1 MISIGLSTSRRLLW
15 ISNQPLEEHRIAE
28 LSEAD
33 LEVVSLSRNSNLI
46 EKVARIQHGAAVIDG
61 TSTLSSRIELIRKL
75 RGATSAPLL
84 VMGSLGDERDQAILL
99 DVGADD
105 LVDSGVGT
113 RLLISRLRGLI
124 RRGSIEAPKRR
135 QVATFGGLIVDVVG
149 GRARINAFA
158 LSFPQAELE
167 LLHELA
173 LHQGR
178 PVAREDLRAR
188 LLRNAEDQNKRT
200 IDQMV
205 HRLRRKLR
213 QQTADAIALNPVRGV
228 GYRFVAAVEDEPIAS
243 ERDEAA
249 LQAGAGF
256 QQRVSGGG
264 RVAILP
270 FHNQTGRAD
279 LAWIDLGLMSTTI
292 DALAS
297 APGVSVVSATDLLA
311 VVGSQDSNTPLE
323 VVAQKVASVLGV
335 SDVVQAVVKADPQ
348 GGMTLEYVGRG
359 PRLGRLNGAREGYDP
374 IALCRQMAEEL
385 RDHIAPQPPPVP
397 EGLGGPP
404 KEVVKDA
411 QFVHVA
417 HSRALHA
424 IHVERWELARRLLR
438 VALDIAPDDIAM
450 RLDYAR
456 CLVLQRDLQVAPLL
470 EQALKQARAAHDPAL
485 EVRALHLYA
494 THLHGCGKLDEA
506 ERLMSSALK
515 IAEAQQ
521 DQESELQLLVSIG
534 ETLVSE
540 GRTAVAAW
548 VVDRA
553 SQLAGAL
560 GNRVATARLLDVRGR
575 IAAIK
580 GDDQAA
586 MAAFS
591 EAAALSEHYGIFAT
605 ASFSAAHVGNCLVN
619 AGQMIAA
626 ADCFDRA
633 FRYACQSGSPVSI
646 GMSGYH
652 AVRYGGLRRGD
663 VEHAGGILERMRQAS
678 GVHNTLVQGCADFAE
693 SFVRAR
699 AGRLEESARLLEMA
713 EQKLAASRSFTFHAA
728 KYRARVLLCLGRLDQ
743 ASDLCEVIRNRAA
756 GRLKRPTIV
765 SVLHLRALVARAR
778 RFDAEAL
785 NLLRDCMDESLPSI
799 ARAEAA
805 LDAAWLHLEADELDA
820 ARSALSGL
828 EEFMAAALVSEYG
841 AAMLVQA
848 RLHFAGRD
856 AGRAAEL
863 QRRYCE
869 IMSCPADSD
878 AYRCLAVFEQARVG
892 PTQPLARVK
901 FLPSLFETAPG
912 MG

>member
-1 MISIGLSTSRRLLW
+1 MVNQVRFRFGEYVVDPLARTVLKSGEPQVPEPKVFDAIVFLISQRNRVVTKQELLREVWGSQVVVTEGVVARTIMKARRL
-15 ISNQPLEEHRIAE
+15 IGDD
-28 LSEAD
+28 AD
-33 LEVVSLSRNSNLI
+33 E
-46 EKVARIQHGAAVIDG
+46 
-61 TSTLSSRIELIRKL
+61 
-75 RGATSAPLL
+75 P
-84 VMGSLGDERDQAILL
+84 
-99 DVGADD
+99 
-105 LVDSGVGT
+105 
-113 RLLISRLRGLI
+113 
-124 RRGSIEAPKRR
+124 
-135 QVATFGGLIVDVVG
+135 
-149 GRARINAFA
+149 
-158 LSFPQAELE
+158 
-167 LLHELA
+167 
-173 LHQGR
+173 
-178 PVAREDLRAR
+178 
-188 LLRNAEDQNKRT
+188 T
-200 IDQMV
+200 IIKTV
-205 HRLRRKLR
+205 HR
-213 QQTADAIALNPVRGV
+213 V
-228 GYRFVAAVEDEPIAS
+228 GYRFVAAVEDEAIAS
-243 ERDEAA
+243 EQEEAG
-249 LQAGAGF
+249 LQAGSGFVRRVAGA
-256 QQRVSGGG
+256 G

-311 VVGSQDSNTPLE
+311 VVGAQDSSTPLE
-323 VVAQKVASVLGV
+323 IVAQKVASVLGV
-335 SDVVQAVVKADPQ
+335 SDIVQAVVKADPQ
-348 GGMTLEYVGRG
+348 GGMTLEYLGMG

-374 IALCRQMAEEL
+374 IALCRQMAEDL
-385 RDHIAPQPPPVP
+385 REHIVP
-397 EGLGGPP
+397 EPPHAPGGAGGPP

-456 CLVLQRDLQVAPLL
+456 CLVLQRDQQVAPLL
-470 EQALKQARAAHDPAL
+470 EQALEQARAARDPAL

-652 AVRYGGLRRGD
+652 AVRFGGLRRGD

-699 AGRLEESARLLEMA
+699 DGRLEESAQLLEKA

-728 KYRARVLLCLGRLDQ
+728 KYRARVLLCLGRLEQ

-756 GRLKRPTIV
+756 GRLKRPTIS

-778 RFDAEAL
+778 GFDAEAL
-785 NLLRDCMDESLPSI
+785 NLLHDCMDESLPSI
-799 ARAEAA
+799 ERAEAA
-805 LDAAWLHLEADELDA
+805 FDAAWLHLEEDDLDA
-820 ARSALSGL
+820 ARLALSGL
-828 EEFMAAALVSEYG
+828 EKFIADALVSEYG
-841 AAMLVQA
+841 AAMLMQA
-848 RLHFAGRD
+848 RLHFAERD
-856 AGRAAEL
+856 VARAAQL

-869 IMSCPADSD
+869 IMACSADSD
-878 AYRCLAVFEQARVG
+878 AYRCLAVFERAHIEPARSL
-892 PTQPLARVK
+892 PRVK

>member
-1 MISIGLSTSRRLLW
+1 M
-15 ISNQPLEEHRIAE
+15 
-28 LSEAD
+28 SEQSA
-33 LEVVSLSRNSNLI
+33 
-46 EKVARIQHGAAVIDG
+46 
-61 TSTLSSRIELIRKL
+61 TSTLPWTEARFQGRILKRVSRDVIIDGQAQRLEPRAFDVLVHLIDHRYRVLGKTDIL
-75 RGATSAPLL
+75 RDCLDGTVTSEGALARTI
-84 VMGSLGDERDQAILL
+84 MK
-99 DVGADD
+99 
-105 LVDSGVGT
+105 
-113 RLLISRLRGLI
+113 I
-124 RRGSIEAPKRR
+124 RRAICDFDPTSPIIK
-135 QVATFGGLIVDVVG
+135 T
-149 GRARINAFA
+149 
-158 LSFPQAELE
+158 
-167 LLHELA
+167 
-173 LHQGR
+173 
-178 PVAREDLRAR
+178 
-188 LLRNAEDQNKRT
+188 
-200 IDQMV
+200 V
-205 HRLRRKLR
+205 HR
-213 QQTADAIALNPVRGV
+213 V
-228 GYRFVAAVEDEPIAS
+228 GYRFVAAVEEEVISS
-243 ERDEAA
+243 EQDEAA
-249 LQAGAGF
+249 FQARSGLR
-256 QQRVSGGG
+256 QRVASAG

-311 VVGSQDSNTPLE
+311 VVGTHDSSTPLQAI
-323 VVAQKVASVLGV
+323 AQKVANVLGV
-335 SDVVQAVVKADPQ
+335 SDIVQAVVKADPQ
-348 GGMTLEYVGRG
+348 GGMRLEYVGAG
-359 PRLGRLNGAREGYDP
+359 PRLGRLNGAREGHDP
-374 IALCRQMAEEL
+374 IALCHQMAEVV
-385 RDHIAPQPPPVP
+385 RHHIAPEPPPAS
-397 EGLGGPP
+397 EGHGGPP
-404 KEVVKDA
+404 KGVVKDA

-456 CLVLQRDLQVAPLL
+456 CLVLQRDMQVAPLL
-470 EQALKQARAAHDPAL
+470 EQALQQARAAHDPAL

-494 THLHGCGKLDEA
+494 THLHGCGKPDEA

-560 GNRVATARLLDVRGR
+560 GNRVAMARLLDVRGR

-580 GDDQAA
+580 GDDKAA

-591 EAAALSEHYGIFAT
+591 ECAALSEHNGIFAT

-619 AGQMIAA
+619 AGQMVAA

-646 GMSGYH
+646 GMSGCR
-652 AVRYGGLRRGD
+652 AVRFGGLRRGD
-663 VEHAGGILERMRQAS
+663 VEHAGEILDRMRQTS
-678 GVHNTLVQGCADFAE
+678 GVQNALVQGCADFAE

-699 AGRLEESARLLEMA
+699 EGRLEESAQLLEQA
-713 EQKLAASRSFTFHAA
+713 EHKLTASRTFTFHAA

-756 GRLKRPTIV
+756 GRLKRPTIG
-765 SVLHLRALVARAR
+765 SVLHLRALVARER
-778 RFDAEAL
+778 GLDVEAL
-785 NLLRDCMDESLPSI
+785 SLLHACMDESLPSI
-799 ARAEAA
+799 ERTDAA
-805 LDAAWLHLEADELDA
+805 FDAAWLHLEADDLDA

-828 EEFMAAALVSEYG
+828 DEFMTAALASEYG

-848 RLHFAGRD
+848 RLHFAERD
-856 AGRAAEL
+856 AARAAGL

-869 IMSCPADSD
+869 IMSCRADSD
-878 AYRCLAVFEQARVG
+878 AYRCLMAFEQGHAESAQALPRV
-892 PTQPLARVK
+892 R